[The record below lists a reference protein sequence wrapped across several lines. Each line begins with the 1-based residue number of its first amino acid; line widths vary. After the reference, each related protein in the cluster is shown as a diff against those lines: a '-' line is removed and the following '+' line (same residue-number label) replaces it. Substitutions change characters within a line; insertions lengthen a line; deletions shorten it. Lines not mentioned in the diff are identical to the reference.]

1 MIHDPLCVVRPY
13 MTPLGIA
20 ITPFSDSDTCEVCN
34 LIKQVQVQTAE
45 DIIGMLS
52 MNTLVSL
59 TIHGDDRKF
68 MNSMIRSAARTK

>member
-34 LIKQVQVQTAE
+34 LIKQVRAQTAE
-45 DIIGMLS
+45 DII
-52 MNTLVSL
+52 
-59 TIHGDDRKF
+59 
-68 MNSMIRSAARTK
+68 RTK

>member
-34 LIKQVQVQTAE
+34 LIKQVRVQTAE

-52 MNTLVSL
+52 MN
-59 TIHGDDRKF
+59 I
-68 MNSMIRSAARTK
+68 MNSMIRGAARTK

>member
-34 LIKQVQVQTAE
+34 LIKQVRVQTAE

-59 TIHGDDRKF
+59 TIHGEDRKF